1 MAETIRQSDARPLLE
16 PIWSEMSY
24 IARNGTQSDSTG
36 QKSTTTAAVTHYVPS
51 LTTPDS
57 LVHIGFGYT
66 DVTEFGSFD
75 TESTVLAFQ
84 AVIIGYDTDR
94 RTHAVLPDVEMEAW
108 GRAVLRPEWVEYAY
122 RIHVNTGHDRR
133 WFVYP
138 VLIDRSK
145 GPVNAPP
152 DLDWGKFA
160 LRYPKRDPIIVSK
173 LEA

>member
-36 QKSTTTAAVTHYVPS
+36 QKSTTTAAVTHCVPS

-66 DVTEFGSFD
+66 DVTGFGSFD

-122 RIHVNTGHDRR
+122 RIHVNTGQDRR

-138 VLIDRSK
+138 VLIDRAK